1 LKQTVKND
9 FTKSLPDRL
18 EEIIKERILTGK
30 IPLGGK
36 ISIQELSKEFHI
48 SSTPVRDTLNRL
60 AAQGILDIYS
70 RVGYF
75 IRNYTK
81 TEANDLF
88 YLRTILE
95 IGALKQAIGN
105 ITDKEIADLWKID
118 EKYKKLKSAGNYLY
132 DFTKDYTPHLFIINK
147 CGNIILQE
155 SYFNIYNRIT
165 VLLHVYPED
174 PRKLID
180 HSDVIYAL
188 ETRDLDHASQVIE
201 HHILQSLAVIDPYI
215 AD

>member
-1 LKQTVKND
+1 MNRTIRND

-18 EEIIKERILTGK
+18 EEVIKERILTGK

-36 ISIQELSKEFHI
+36 IGIQELSKEFHI

-60 AAQGILDIYS
+60 AAQGIVDIYS

-81 TEANDLF
+81 KEANDLF

-95 IGALKQAIGN
+95 IGALKQALES
-105 ITDKEIADLWKID
+105 ITDKEIAELRKID
-118 EKYKKLKSAGNYLY
+118 EKYKKLKPVGNYLY

-147 CGNIILQE
+147 CDNTILQE
-155 SYFNIYNRIT
+155 SYFKIYDRIT

-174 PRKLID
+174 PRRLID
-180 HSDVIYAL
+180 HSDVINAL
-188 ETRDLDHASQVIE
+188 ETRDLEHASKVIE
-201 HHILQSLAVIDPYI
+201 QHILQSLAVIDPYI
-215 AD
+215 GD